1 MTGVIAFFDSIIFL
15 IHMNDNNWKLK
26 LQNGKIKTQY
36 KHYTIIANGTAKD
49 VDIDFNCVDG
59 NAFMGMKVWASS
71 EEEAADMIKLLG
83 KQIGF
88 TVTGNIEIYNS
99 EPLDPPKENPFGYDI
114 RFTPY

>member
-1 MTGVIAFFDSIIFL
+1 M
-15 IHMNDNNWKLK
+15 HMNENDWKLK
-26 LQNGKIKTQY
+26 LRYGKIKTPYQ
-36 KHYTIIANGTAKD
+36 HFTVIANGTAKD
-49 VDIDFNCVDG
+49 VDIDFNCADG

-71 EEEAADMIKLLG
+71 ENEAAELVEVIG

-99 EPLDPPKENPFGYDI
+99 EPLEPPKENPFGYHI